1 MTRWITPLAL
11 AAALSPLHAQTDAV
25 NPCVEFDRLYAAI
38 RDQRIERAA
47 AEPQVRALLP
57 RIREYF
63 RAHRATPT
71 PPEAWRFPLDGYGAE
86 SIGGRNGSGY
96 VADGYDYFDGYKSHG
111 HPGHDI
117 FIHDTNHDE
126 LDDRTGQP
134 VTVHSIS
141 TGVVVAY
148 SPEWASDSQLRGGR
162 YLYIYD
168 PAADGMF
175 YYAHNR
181 SLLVKPGEIV
191 EAGAPIATVGRSGRN
206 ASAPRSPTH
215 LHVMFLSTA
224 DGYPRPKDIYTDLVR
239 SGRRTRKK

>member
-1 MTRWITPLAL
+1 MIRSIAALAL
-11 AAALSPLHAQTDAV
+11 AAALSPLHAQPDAV
-25 NPCVEFDRLYAAI
+25 NPCVEFDRLYAEI
-38 RDQRIERAA
+38 RDQRVERAA
-47 AEPQVRALLP
+47 AEPKVRALLP
-57 RIREYF
+57 RIREYV

-71 PPEAWRFPLDGYGAE
+71 PPGVWRFPLDGYGAE
-86 SIGGRNGSGY
+86 SIGGKNGSGY
-96 VADGYDYFDGYKSHG
+96 VAAGYDYFDGYKSHG

-117 FIHDTNHDE
+117 FIRDANRDE

-148 SPEWASDSQLRGGR
+148 SPDWKSDSQLRGGR
-162 YLYIYD
+162 YLYVYD

-181 SLLVKPGEIV
+181 SLLVKPGQIV

-206 ASAPRSPTH
+206 AAAQRSPTH

-224 DGYPRPKDIYTDLVR
+224 DGYPRPKDIYADLVR
-239 SGRRTRKK
+239 IGRRTRKK